1 MKKNPSVTVLV
12 TVKNGESTIKKCVE
26 SLLKL
31 DYPKYKIY
39 ITDAYSEDNTFKILK
54 ELKKKNSKKIKLERV
69 RGNIAKAHNH
79 MIKKV
84 KSDLIAMTDADCVVD
99 KNWLKYLT
107 SAFKSEDIVA
117 SVGYCSTPKNV
128 NKLQRLVGMEL
139 ENRFKKFPKFVK
151 RGPTMNFCVRTDL
164 AKKIKFDERFDVAQE
179 TDWGYRLSEFGKI
192 KYVPKAR
199 VYHYHRPTWRS
210 FFKQQFKYGKH
221 MPLLYLKHKKM
232 STGDHISKPSMI
244 LEEFAFISTCFFI
257 ILSIFNQVFILFI
270 FLSLMILIG
279 TYLSSILTLTKKLDM
294 VIRFFALHVV
304 RNIAWSLGLF
314 VGVFYLFTM

>member
-257 ILSIFNQVFILFI
+257 ILSIFNQAFILFI

-314 VGVFYLFTM
+314 VGIFYLFTM